1 MSTLNNSTNTMLS
14 RFEYDDTSTLTTFN
28 LCDTEVDKEYDEGVL
43 SKFISKFKTAVSG
56 QQSQQ
61 QTTHQQQ
68 QQQRMYKHNTNDE
81 KYSLSTP
88 GFDHGLYSS
97 TPASTTTSATPTTKP
112 GMNDSSYFPPLPP
125 PPPLPHSI
133 GSGSGTLM
141 AMGDKQQ
148 QLPLKSPAT
157 TTGDYD
163 TSCIPEIV
171 PLVKTSSCDSD
182 NQSVMTNFSV
192 SNSNSL
198 SRIIA
203 RLRGEAPNKEYW
215 MPDENCKECFECGAH
230 FNFFRRK
237 HHCRVCG
244 QIFCGK
250 CASHIIQGERIS
262 QMGQLRVCNF
272 CFSKFER
279 QEEVASAQ
287 EAYLLSSN
295 RTSLDLDG
303 VPAYSPV
310 VPDQRPLSVVPN
322 MQIPTTSL
330 QQHSEYGSSTST
342 TLALEIP
349 TRPITPRASTSMT
362 SITHHD
368 NQQDTSLSN
377 SGGLKKLLVA
387 TNTML
392 RPRSRTNTMTS
403 LMLDTTLVDGR
414 ASLHSPM
421 PFRRNS
427 MSLSSPHT
435 AFADG
440 GGGTILPTGEYNTFS
455 GSDNEDDDARK
466 WDRNPRNVL
475 NFLGGTNS
483 SNGNEQRPTSM
494 ILTNASQ
501 MAALEAMM
509 ATGTDED
516 WRDQKTRAK
525 FRSKSVRRRLSMTGG
540 GRPIRTRTQSLMRN
554 TPVTNL
560 DLFQHDISTA
570 ATTTNTN
577 NSTAGG
583 MVRGHSSPIL
593 SATTESLTP
602 TPAPLPLEAASS
614 SSTLSTA
621 LKPST
626 DMIPASDHITAQG
639 DGATETV
646 ESHSDIFNN
655 PSCMQQQQQQQQ
667 PSSLCRPRRYS
678 YTPRAVEFNKE
689 AVTYMRKMVR
699 QMLKEADD
707 VTFYRDDWEDVLTD
721 LLLKL
726 ADSVH
731 PDVQGGDEIDVRH
744 YIKIK
749 TIAGGL
755 PKDSVFVNGVV
766 CSKNVAHKE
775 MARTIEKPKILILLF
790 PLELSR
796 DFSKGEHQLQS
807 INPVL
812 AQEKDFL
819 EKLVNRITA
828 LQPTIVLVH
837 ANVSRI
843 ALDFLCKAK
852 IVVVFNVKLSVLD
865 AVSRCTGASMV
876 SSFLQLSK
884 DNLVLG
890 ECGMFEVV
898 TLVHD
903 WIPNRRKSFLLFH
916 KCTPDLGATI
926 ILRGGN
932 TESLRAVKH
941 ILDFMVF
948 VVHNLRLESSLLQ
961 DFSTMRNDSS
971 GGEVVSNNDLDT
983 SKGNN
988 RVEKEK
994 TATSTAATTQDQLV
1008 QHVSTNDGNSSDEN
1022 ISSSLDDDDPCLRLV
1037 NQTIDRYE
1045 QTIVS
1050 ASPSV
1055 VFPPPYLLLRLKE
1068 TQTKLLAL
1076 IRNYLLSGR
1085 LLESGVTNGQQLV
1098 DAMVSSLP
1106 DSLVG
1111 MSQYFR
1117 GFDQYLGN
1125 NNEYEQLLEEHTQ
1138 RWRTLDACLGEIDHV
1153 SPLFYQQ
1160 FVVLY
1165 NIVCTV
1171 TAVPCQ
1177 DPQTRRID
1185 YYRIPS
1191 DLTLGQY
1198 VEDMVSCIDY
1208 PCTSNLCE
1216 RSMLQHYRS
1225 YAHGNARVNVQV
1237 ERLEG
1242 VQPATISTDI
1252 YTWSYCRHCSGHTK
1266 MTPMSDNAWKY
1277 SFGKFLELL
1286 FYQQVST
1293 KNSGTLG
1300 GGDASTVCIHELY
1313 RDHVHFFSIQGLA
1326 VRIQYET
1333 IHPLEVYVP
1342 PMHLYVS
1349 PRILSTAKDDAHELI
1364 RSQITRFYDSVVERN
1379 KNFNYDVVQP
1389 TGVDICKDQLQE
1401 MSGRAL
1407 GEKKSL
1413 LQYLQSVYAT
1423 TDSTDALQLN
1433 IVRTHL
1439 QMNVLQW
1446 DAEYAEL
1453 VRQHVKPERELR
1465 RLTATHFRKML
1476 SADDSAGRNNTNTQ
1490 MANVDLRTQ
1499 KATDSIDLPLLDV
1512 GLDGYPPDFDTGLYG
1527 TVPERKTTGIMDS
1540 VTLHQQPHLGE
1551 SPTSTSPWIGEEQGF
1566 DSILERMEADHLLH
1580 QQLHN
1585 TPLPSITPQLMADD
1599 DDKSTIID
1607 SDVARRLSLELM
1619 HSMDYA
1625 ENSDMI
1631 SKTTSRKSATSSSS
1645 NKRQRTMSH
1654 RHLDAHTLPETSI
1667 LRSKS
1672 SPLSPTTGQH
1682 LSRIPQRSSVD
1693 TRKKAAADTPT
1704 HLPRRMDKQ
1713 GSSTNN
1719 KRGVAKSTIIGDG
1732 TTSDSS
1738 TVKADI
1744 PLNGYRYGYKGSTE
1758 RLQQNGNKR
1767 HLRLLQSVSTS
1778 RLYGHHQQQLQ
1789 KFTDGSAKG
1798 SKHQQHNVR
1807 YSLPPVKLA
1816 MTCSLPRVPASVTPG
1831 STSSSSNSLIRSRAV
1846 RQRLESKSSI
1856 EVYTTVREL
1865 VREESDDEFQATD
1878 MDESDFD
1885 EDDKK
1890 DQLFDDQG
1898 SDNTDLDVDDSQFYS
1913 SRRTFSL
1920 TQTDEYD
1927 ESLCR
1932 DEPAMEKAYIQHRR
1946 LQYHHNPRMNRR
1958 TYSAVLPLLTLD
1970 PDDNANEPINISG
1983 PQHYNTMPAFSEL
1996 RNGANIH
2003 SSTSSNMVLDS
2014 SGMEISPS
2022 GMERNSLMKAIAN
2035 ILAEKGL
2042 GNLLPLEYPLS
2053 SLEHVFPKSI
2063 IVVREDEPSTI
2074 VAAALSSDDYI
2085 GRLFEI
2091 REQYMMDNTNT
2102 NNITVDE
2109 VDNEKQVNNNMDIN
2123 NSPADMFIERTLRSK
2138 SGIHM
2143 KSYFTDGTTK
2153 FFCKIFFAEQ
2163 FDALRRNCGCDES
2176 YIASLAHC
2184 AKWDSS
2190 GGKSGSVFLKT
2201 KDGRYLLKQI
2211 SRYEMDAFLKFAP
2224 SYFQYMSEAFFHEL
2238 PTVLCKIF
2246 GLYRVGYKNMTT
2258 GRSIRMDIMV
2268 MENLFYDRSVQ
2279 KIFDLKGSMRNRHVQ
2294 VTGKENE
2301 VLLDENMVEYLFQTP
2316 LFLHAHS
2323 KQMLRESLH
2332 NDTLFLSRL
2341 DVMDYSLL
2349 VGIDEEKQELVVGIV
2364 DFIRTFTWDKKLES
2378 WVKDSGI
2385 FGGGGKEPTIISPR
2399 QYRIRFREAMDR
2411 YFLMVPDFWTTI
2423 NASF

>member
-1 MSTLNNSTNTMLS
+1 MLS

-28 LCDTEVDKEYDEGVL
+28 MCETEVDKDYDEGVL

-56 QQSQQ
+56 QQSY
-61 QTTHQQQ
+61 
-68 QQQRMYKHNTNDE
+68 QQQRLYRPSTNDE
-81 KYSLSTP
+81 KYSLPPS
-88 GFDHGLYSS
+88 GFADHSSYSSAPATAAAAATSS
-97 TPASTTTSATPTTKP
+97 TPTKP
-112 GMNDSSYFPPLPP
+112 GVNDSYFPPLPP
-125 PPPLPHSI
+125 PPPSGTAPPLNN
-133 GSGSGTLM
+133 GSGSDTLM
-141 AMGDKQQ
+141 SLPGEKQ
-148 QLPLKSPAT
+148 LRPSTSSMDP
-157 TTGDYD
+157 
-163 TSCIPEIV
+163 SCIPGTV

-244 QIFCGK
+244 KQQQPLCNNSCVLTLFLNFIGQIFCGK

-262 QMGQLRVCNF
+262 QMGQIRVCNF

-279 QEEVASAQ
+279 QEEAASVQ

-303 VPAYSPV
+303 ASAYSPV

-330 QQHSEYGSSTST
+330 LQHSDYGSSTST
-342 TLALEIP
+342 TVALEIP

-362 SITHHD
+362 SITNHD
-368 NQQDTSLSN
+368 NQHQHDLSN
-377 SGGLKKLLVA
+377 PANNSNPSGGFKKLLVA

-403 LMLDTTLVDGR
+403 LMLDTSFAATVDGR
-414 ASLHSPM
+414 SSSSLHSPM

-427 MSLSSPHT
+427 MSLSSPLT

-440 GGGTILPTGEYNTFS
+440 GGGTVLPTGEYNTFS

-483 SNGNEQRPTSM
+483 NGNERPTSM
-494 ILTNASQ
+494 ILTNAAQ
-501 MAALEAMM
+501 MAALEAMI
-509 ATGTDED
+509 ATGNDED
-516 WRDQKTRAK
+516 WQDQKSRAK
-525 FRSKSVRRRLSMTGG
+525 IRSKSVRRRLSMTGG

-560 DLFQHDISTA
+560 DLFHHDISTSSNIA
-570 ATTTNTN
+570 NGNGLALGNTSPTTETMAIPTATTTT
-577 NSTAGG
+577 
-583 MVRGHSSPIL
+583 SS
-593 SATTESLTP
+593 SLAS
-602 TPAPLPLEAASS
+602 TPAPASIP
-614 SSTLSTA
+614 TPTTA
-621 LKPST
+621 DATASPST
-626 DMIPASDHITAQG
+626 TTVDVKPASMHDPATCAPPTDEPDIVLDTA
-639 DGATETV
+639 
-646 ESHSDIFNN
+646 SH
-655 PSCMQQQQQQQQ
+655 PSIQQLS
-667 PSSLCRPRRYS
+667 PCRPRRYS
-678 YTPRAVEFNKE
+678 YTPRAVEFNAE
-689 AVTYMRKMVR
+689 AVIYMRKMVR
-699 QMLKEADD
+699 QMLKDDDD
-707 VTFYRDDWEDVLTD
+707 VKFYRDDWEDVLTD

-749 TIAGGL
+749 TIAGGQ

-775 MARTIEKPKILILLF
+775 MARTIERPKILILLF
-790 PLELSR
+790 PLEWSR

-807 INPVL
+807 IAPVL
-812 AQEKDFL
+812 AQEKEFL

-828 LQPTIVLVH
+828 LEPTIVLVH

-843 ALDFLCKAK
+843 ALEFLRKAK

-884 DNLVLG
+884 DTLVLG
-890 ECGMFEVV
+890 ECGLFEVV
-898 TLVHD
+898 TLMHE
-903 WIPNRRKSFLLFH
+903 WIPNRRKTFLLFH

-932 TESLRAVKH
+932 TDSLRAVKH

-948 VVHNLRLESSLLQ
+948 VVHNLRLESSLLH
-961 DFSTMRNDSS
+961 DFSTMRNASSSQSNKVAEATIISSIGS
-971 GGEVVSNNDLDT
+971 GGGDCSEV
-983 SKGNN
+983 GP
-988 RVEKEK
+988 EKD
-994 TATSTAATTQDQLV
+994 ATSVVQQLSICEDQPTIG
-1008 QHVSTNDGNSSDEN
+1008 SNDPAN
-1022 ISSSLDDDDPCLRLV
+1022 DDPCLRLV

-1076 IRNYLLSGR
+1076 IRNHFLSGR
-1085 LLESGVTNGQQLV
+1085 SLDSGVPYGDGQQLV
-1098 DAMVSSLP
+1098 NSMVSSLP
-1106 DSLVG
+1106 ESLAG
-1111 MSQYFR
+1111 MSLYFR
-1117 GFDQYLGN
+1117 GFDQYLAN

-1138 RWRTLDACLGEIDHV
+1138 RWRTLDACLGEIEHV

-1216 RSMLQHYRS
+1216 RNMLQHYRS

-1266 MTPMSDNAWKY
+1266 MTPMSHNTWKY

-1286 FYQQVST
+1286 FYQQAST
-1293 KNSGTLG
+1293 TSEGKPG
-1300 GGDASTVCIHELY
+1300 GSDMSTVCSHELY

-1326 VRIQYET
+1326 VRIQYEA
-1333 IHPLEVYVP
+1333 IYPLEVYVP

-1349 PRILSTAKDDAHELI
+1349 PRILSTAKDDAHESI
-1364 RSQITRFYDSVVERN
+1364 RGQITRFYDSMVERN
-1379 KNFNYDVVQP
+1379 KNFNFDVVQP
-1389 TGVDICKDQLQE
+1389 TGVDVCKDQLQE

-1476 SADDSAGRNNTNTQ
+1476 SADESAGHNSANTQ

-1499 KATDSIDLPLLDV
+1499 RATDSVDLPLLDV
-1512 GLDGYPPDFDTGLYG
+1512 DLDGYPPDFDAGLYG
-1527 TVPERKTTGIMDS
+1527 MTSSMASSTTMGS
-1540 VTLHQQPHLGE
+1540 ALYQKPHLGE
-1551 SPTSTSPWIGEEQGF
+1551 SPTSVSPWLGEERRLDF
-1566 DSILERMEADHLLH
+1566 ILEQMEADHLLH
-1580 QQLHN
+1580 QQRHSSS
-1585 TPLPSITPQLMADD
+1585 LPSMAPAPIPMTDD
-1599 DDKSTIID
+1599 DNKSTIVD

-1619 HSMDYA
+1619 HSTDYVESGGITNSSLVA
-1625 ENSDMI
+1625 EAA
-1631 SKTTSRKSATSSSS
+1631 SRKNTRESGSS
-1645 NKRQRTMSH
+1645 NNQRQRTMSH
-1654 RHLDAHTLPETSI
+1654 RHLDGQPLSVNSI

-1672 SPLSPTTGQH
+1672 SPLSSTSLSPAASEQH
-1682 LSRIPQRSSVD
+1682 LSRIPQRSSLDV
-1693 TRKKAAADTPT
+1693 RKKAADTPT
-1704 HLPRRMDKQ
+1704 HLPRRANKQ
-1713 GSSTNN
+1713 DPSS
-1719 KRGVAKSTIIGDG
+1719 KRGPAKPTAATTTNGDG
-1732 TTSDSS
+1732 TMGESS
-1738 TVKADI
+1738 AVKADI

-1767 HLRLLQSVSTS
+1767 YLRPLESVSAS
-1778 RLYGHHQQQLQ
+1778 RLYGQHQQQIQ
-1789 KFTDGSAKG
+1789 KFGGGLATAVTKG
-1798 SKHQQHNVR
+1798 SKQQHNVR

-1816 MTCSLPRVPASVTPG
+1816 MTCSLPRVSATP
-1831 STSSSSNSLIRSRAV
+1831 STLSTPSSSSSNSMVRSRTV
-1846 RQRLESKSSI
+1846 RQRLASKSSI

-1878 MDESDFD
+1878 MDDSDSD
-1885 EDDKK
+1885 EDASIDERDKK
-1890 DQLFDDQG
+1890 DKHVAQHDDDG
-1898 SDNTDLDVDDSQFYS
+1898 GDDDSTDLDVGDDDDLQFYS
-1913 SRRTFSL
+1913 STRTFSL
-1920 TQTDEYD
+1920 MQTDEFD

-1932 DEPAMEKAYIQHRR
+1932 DTTFLEDNAIQKVVYSHHRR
-1946 LQYHHNPRMNRR
+1946 GARNQRLKKR
-1958 TYSAVLPLLTLD
+1958 TYSAMLPMLTLD
-1970 PDDNANEPINISG
+1970 PDDDNGNEPINISR
-1983 PQHYNTMPAFSEL
+1983 PQHYNTMPVFSEL
-1996 RNGANIH
+1996 RHGPGIH
-2003 SSTSSNMVLDS
+2003 SSTVLGKRDNGS
-2014 SGMEISPS
+2014 FKKVSP
-2022 GMERNSLMKAIAN
+2022 L
-2035 ILAEKGL
+2035 
-2042 GNLLPLEYPLS
+2042 
-2053 SLEHVFPKSI
+2053 
-2063 IVVREDEPSTI
+2063 
-2074 VAAALSSDDYI
+2074 
-2085 GRLFEI
+2085 
-2091 REQYMMDNTNT
+2091 
-2102 NNITVDE
+2102 
-2109 VDNEKQVNNNMDIN
+2109 
-2123 NSPADMFIERTLRSK
+2123 
-2138 SGIHM
+2138 
-2143 KSYFTDGTTK
+2143 
-2153 FFCKIFFAEQ
+2153 
-2163 FDALRRNCGCDES
+2163 
-2176 YIASLAHC
+2176 
-2184 AKWDSS
+2184 
-2190 GGKSGSVFLKT
+2190 
-2201 KDGRYLLKQI
+2201 
-2211 SRYEMDAFLKFAP
+2211 
-2224 SYFQYMSEAFFHEL
+2224 
-2238 PTVLCKIF
+2238 TVLF
-2246 GLYRVGYKNMTT
+2246 
-2258 GRSIRMDIMV
+2258 
-2268 MENLFYDRSVQ
+2268 FY
-2279 KIFDLKGSMRNRHVQ
+2279 
-2294 VTGKENE
+2294 
-2301 VLLDENMVEYLFQTP
+2301 
-2316 LFLHAHS
+2316 A
-2323 KQMLRESLH
+2323 
-2332 NDTLFLSRL
+2332 
-2341 DVMDYSLL
+2341 
-2349 VGIDEEKQELVVGIV
+2349 
-2364 DFIRTFTWDKKLES
+2364 
-2378 WVKDSGI
+2378 
-2385 FGGGGKEPTIISPR
+2385 
-2399 QYRIRFREAMDR
+2399 
-2411 YFLMVPDFWTTI
+2411 
-2423 NASF
+2423 